1 MDAQLTLISTI
12 AGIVFSASVFVWK
25 KVLKPTMQFVEEHD
39 GVVDSINT
47 IKKEITTN
55 GGGSLKDAVCNLNDT
70 CYRIENRQ
78 RIIEQRTHA
87 CLHYS
92 STALF
97 ETDSSG
103 RLVWTND
110 PFYKLTV
117 QSLSDL
123 QGFDWLSYIHEDER
137 EEFLGEFNSCL
148 KMNRKF
154 IKETQ
159 TSDAKDIR
167 VSGFPYRLGEE
178 EQGGFLV
185 SVCEI

>member
-12 AGIVFSASVFVWK
+12 AGILFSASVFLWK
-25 KVLKPTMQFVEEHD
+25 RVFKPTMKFVEEHED
-39 GVVDSINT
+39 VVNSINT

-55 GGGSLKDAVCNLNDT
+55 GGGSLKDAVCNLNET
-70 CYRIENRQ
+70 CSRIENRQ
-78 RIIEQRTHA
+78 KITEQRTHA

-103 RLVWTND
+103 RLVWTNE
-110 PFYKLTV
+110 PFYRLTG

-123 QGFDWLSYIHEDER
+123 QGYDWLSYIHEDER

-159 TSDAKDIR
+159 TYDDRNII

-178 EQGGFLV
+178 QQGGFLV